1 MLSQNNCPGYHSLSN
16 HNFWIARHGANG
28 CPYCNLGSKPVHG
41 ALVDELNGNGENVV
55 VKQVIT
61 YG

>member
-28 CPYCNLGSKPVHG
+28 CPYCNLGSKPVHDT
-41 ALVDELNGNGENVV
+41 LVDELNGNGENVV